1 MSEQN
6 SWRFS
11 FTLPDEQIDYP
22 ELRKPTILVCGAT
35 GAGKSTTINTLFGAE
50 VSEVGHFARG
60 TTKDEIYEWESRG
73 KNIDV
78 VDLPGLGDSGSRDR
92 DYRDMYRRRVEQAH
106 AFIVVTTPP
115 RPAALPTLRT
125 VKLLLE
131 CGVPASQLVIAYNRL
146 SLLNYGPSDDLT
158 AVVID
163 GLGGPAFEDEL
174 AAVEQGREAL
184 LRDLKAGTGRS
195 TFELDQIVPYDALT
209 GWNLFGVLDRVA
221 VSLPGDTVVPWE
233 NAVSVAAEQARERQ
247 RRRSARDQ
255 IRIQELQQQI
265 DAQKAKSEASDAEK
279 EELARRI
286 KSLERRRKRAKKN
299 DDAIDAVAKQEIR
312 HKKRLADRAA
322 NWIEEKGYPDLADA
336 TRALARFLG
345 LSDSK

>member
-1 MSEQN
+1 
-6 SWRFS
+6 
-11 FTLPDEQIDYP
+11 L
-22 ELRKPTILVCGAT
+22 
-35 GAGKSTTINTLFGAE
+35 
-50 VSEVGHFARG
+50 
-60 TTKDEIYEWESRG
+60 
-73 KNIDV
+73 
-78 VDLPGLGDSGSRDR
+78 
-92 DYRDMYRRRVEQAH
+92 
-106 AFIVVTTPP
+106 
-115 RPAALPTLRT
+115 
-125 VKLLLE
+125 
-131 CGVPASQLVIAYNRL
+131 PASQLVIAYNRL